1 MSQKHLG
8 HTARK
13 RFGQNFLHDQYIID
27 KIVSAINPQN
37 GENLVEIGPGLGALT
52 EPVAEEVDQLTVV
65 ELDRDLAKRL
75 REHPFL
81 SKKLSI
87 IEDDALKFD
96 FATLVDSNSVTKG
109 EGELRIFGNLPYNI
123 STPLMFHLFTFTN
136 KVKDMHFM
144 LQNEVV
150 KRLCATHGDKLYGR
164 LSVMAQFYCQAIPVV
179 AVPPSAFKP
188 APKVDSAVVRLTPHK
203 TPPVQVDNIDS
214 LQQVVTTA
222 FNQRRKTIRNSLK
235 DLVSHDEIEA
245 LGIKPELRAEALS
258 LQQFALLANYVEAN
272 KLETN
277 DAETSK
283 IKTKK
288 LKKKDK
294 HLTED

>member
-27 KIVSAINPQN
+27 KIVSAINPKV

-52 EPVAEEVDQLTVV
+52 DPVAEELEHLTVV

-81 SKKLSI
+81 NKKLTI
-87 IEDDALKFD
+87 IEADALKFD
-96 FATLVDSNSVTKG
+96 FASLVDAAELDTGKG
-109 EGELRIFGNLPYNI
+109 DLRIFGNLPYNI

-150 KRLCATHGDKLYGR
+150 KRLCAAHGDKLYGR
-164 LSVMAQFYCQAIPVV
+164 LSVMAQYYCQATPVV

-188 APKVDSAVVRLTPHK
+188 APKVDSAVVRLIPHK
-203 TPPVQVDNIDS
+203 TPPVQVDNVDS

-235 DLVSHDEIEA
+235 DLLSHDEIEG

-258 LQQFALLANYVEAN
+258 LQQFALLANYVERN
-272 KLETN
+272 Q
-277 DAETSK
+277 
-283 IKTKK
+283 IKPKAADDELRK
-288 LKKKDK
+288 N
-294 HLTED
+294 

>member
-13 RFGQNFLHDQYIID
+13 RFGQNFLHDQYVID
-27 KIVSAINPQN
+27 QIVSAINPKQ

-52 EPVAEEVDQLTVV
+52 DLIAEDVDHLTVV

-81 SKKLSI
+81 GKKLTV
-87 IEDDALKFD
+87 IEEDALKFD
-96 FATLVDSNSVTKG
+96 FASLVKTDG
-109 EGELRIFGNLPYNI
+109 DLRIFGNLPYNI
-123 STPLMFHLFTFTN
+123 STPLMFHLFSFTTM
-136 KVKDMHFM
+136 VKDMHFM

-164 LSVMAQFYCQAIPVV
+164 LSVMAQYYCQPIPVV

-188 APKVDSAVVRLTPHK
+188 APKVDSAFVRLIPHAE
-203 TPPVQVDNIDS
+203 PPAQVDNIDR

-235 DLVSHDEIEA
+235 ELMTHEEIEA

-258 LQQFALLANYVEAN
+258 LQQFALLANYVE
-272 KLETN
+272 KKRIS
-277 DAETSK
+277 AEIEGK
-283 IKTKK
+283 NAG
-288 LKKKDK
+288 
-294 HLTED
+294 